1 MPDLTKLESRL
12 NIVFAKKDLLRQ
24 ALTHRSYL
32 NENPNLGFGH
42 NERLEFLG
50 DAVLELAVT
59 EYLYRN
65 YPDQPEGDMTNWRAA
80 LVNATMLAQIAAD
93 LDLGDYILLSRGE
106 TGEVSG
112 RARQSIAADALEAVI
127 GAIYLD
133 QGYEA
138 GRDFVEREILRKLP
152 EIIDKQLYKNAKS
165 RFQEEAQERLGI
177 TPEYKALAEWGP
189 DHVKTFRVGVYLG
202 EEKIAEGE
210 GASKQDAEQQAAD
223 RGLKEKGW

>member
-12 NIVFAKKDLLRQ
+12 NVVFAKKDLLRQ

-80 LVNATMLAQIAAD
+80 LVNAAMLAQISAG

-106 TGEVSG
+106 AGEVSS

-133 QGYEA
+133 QGYEVS
-138 GRDFVEREILRKLP
+138 RDFVEREILKELP
-152 EIIDKQLYKNAKS
+152 EVIEKQLYKNAKS
-165 RFQEEAQERLGI
+165 RFQEEAQERVGI

-189 DHVKTFRVGVYLG
+189 DHAKTFRVGVYLEG
-202 EEKIAEGE
+202 EKIAEGE
-210 GASKQDAEQQAAD
+210 GASKQDAEQKAAEKALD
-223 RGLKEKGW
+223 EKGW